1 MCFALIRKTY
11 SQKFRVLHV
20 TQTLRVHSQVVRV
33 VTRFLLTYENE
44 VNINIGFDII
54 SRKSVKF

>member
-11 SQKFRVLHV
+11 SQKYRVIYV

-33 VTRFLLTYENE
+33 ITRFLLTYENE
-44 VNINIGFDII
+44 VNKGFDSI
-54 SRKSVKF
+54 SRKSVNF

>member
-11 SQKFRVLHV
+11 SQKFRVIYV

-33 VTRFLLTYENE
+33 ITRFRLTYENE
-44 VNINIGFDII
+44 VNIGFDSI

>member
-11 SQKFRVLHV
+11 SQKYRVIYV

-33 VTRFLLTYENE
+33 ITRFLLTYENE
-44 VNINIGFDII
+44 VNIGFDII